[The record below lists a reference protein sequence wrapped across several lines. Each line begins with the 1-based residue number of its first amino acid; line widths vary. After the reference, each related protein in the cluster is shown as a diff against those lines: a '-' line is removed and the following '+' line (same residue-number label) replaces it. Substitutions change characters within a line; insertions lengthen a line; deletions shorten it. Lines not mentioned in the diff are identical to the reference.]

1 MGTLA
6 KVTLALATLGLF
18 GCAPGPAFFLTK
30 ASCSGS
36 VLAFPMQ
43 SINGIDGFTDY
54 SSSISEETAVRMLA
68 ERRVKFIEQKVLTSV
83 WNLPLGLIVQKVA
96 KDSFAKIW
104 IDEAGSSSCFTN
116 NEHIQFGVNYDLY
129 TQGMKPSEC
138 LAGAIVTQP
147 TGRYRMEAHYKV
159 LLGSSSVE
167 YEVLDGLNGSKV
179 ASIQSSKTVESP
191 AESKSPIPN
200 LFQAGCFANQQT
212 VSNLFQGSIAQENP
226 VPSVRVID
234 TTRPISGTIKFIR
247 TQMSK
252 DEFLKINSSTAHQD
266 ITLASNWKNKR
277 TVAVADG
284 RFIGHFEFPN
294 ETRLLTVP
302 AGLLFPGSNQV
313 SFVWFTGE
321 IQNFGVAVDEG
332 KFISTDR
339 YKVAGNKLLVFA
351 VTDWTKGWAVFEA
364 SLSDFDIR
372 VAKRVMAEVA
382 TIDESITTRFVAQ
395 DGGLVRDMQ
404 TGLVWTKADIGVE
417 TIFANAPDICSKKGP
432 DWSLPSTA
440 QLSGLFLATG
450 SIRTKCGHRKC
461 YVSPAFELSSWCLWS
476 RDLDD
481 AGKPLMMSLVSGS
494 MVKNEYM
501 SKITASTLCV
511 RSH

>member
-1 MGTLA
+1 MNTLA

-36 VLAFPMQ
+36 VLTFPMQ

-104 IDEAGSSSCFTN
+104 IDEAGSSSCITN

-167 YEVLDGLNGSKV
+167 YEVLDGLNGSKI

-212 VSNLFQGSIAQENP
+212 VSNLFQGTIQANTFPP
-226 VPSVRVID
+226 VRDID
-234 TTRPISGTIKFIR
+234 TTRPFSGTLNFVR
-247 TQMSK
+247 TNMSK
-252 DEFLKINSSTAHQD
+252 EEFLKINSFSD
-266 ITLASNWKNKR
+266 YPNIKLASKNSQGVGKR
-277 TVAVADG
+277 TIAIADG
-284 RFIGHFEFPN
+284 NFIGHYSFFSN
-294 ETRLLTVP
+294 V
-302 AGLLFPGSNQV
+302 AIGSTLPQSTPV
-313 SFVWFTGE
+313 GVVAPDWGKVTFVWRTGE
-321 IQNFGVAVDEG
+321 VQNLRTHFDVGR
-332 KFISTDR
+332 ILQTDGF
-339 YKVAGNKLLVFA
+339 KLAGNKLLVFA
-351 VTDWTKGWAVFEA
+351 VQEWAKGWAVFEA
-364 SLSDFDIR
+364 SLSDFDIS
-372 VAKRVMAEVA
+372 VARRAIAEVA
-382 TIDESITTRFVAQ
+382 TIDESIKTRFVIQ
-395 DGGLVRDMQ
+395 DGGVVRDMQ
-404 TGLVWTKADIGVE
+404 TGLVWAQADSGQRAIVD
-417 TIFANAPDICSKKGP
+417 NAYGMCSNKGTN
-432 DWSLPSTA
+432 WALPSAT
-440 QLSGLFLATG
+440 QLSSLFLSTG
-450 SIRTKCGHRKC
+450 SIRTKCGQNRC
-461 YVSPAFELSSWCLWS
+461 
-476 RDLDD
+476 
-481 AGKPLMMSLVSGS
+481 
-494 MVKNEYM
+494 
-501 SKITASTLCV
+501 
-511 RSH
+511 